1 MKSRSR
7 TTSSHWSSGV
17 SRPTSPSVRAPK
29 APSAVVVTTPLAPA
43 QVAIQG
49 GWTPSGLAVNVARRH
64 SRSVP
69 SSHESELLVT
79 EGRLSAK
86 TSRSTDCRFLGL
98 PSLPESN
105 VSLEVGGG
113 ISTLSRKSVEKV
125 SVTSVGSAG
134 GSLLWAKS
142 PFVEIMPIVQSSK
155 SVTLKRSGVALSS
168 STSKVKATAFES
180 QSRLSTYRAETP
192 SRHRSTK
199 GSLTSISNQRD
210 LATAMA
216 DIARRLFDRK
226 SQETGIFAEY
236 ERTAKSLYA
245 SPATSHSSLL
255 RRSRRSLELTT
266 RPLAHDLQEV
276 SSRSSQKTLANS
288 SRQHI
293 AEVTITPIEITPI
306 VQPETRPHGSRHLL
320 RSPYDN
326 AAQDRLLAE
335 HFERHALARALS
347 PGLWSSP
354 KNATTVLSRP
364 SSPKQMAASAKTSK
378 TALSKS
384 QERLGMRSFGTR
396 KPSQGAFTKG
406 VLSKPPS
413 DVSSLLT
420 DIRGSRDVTGSSISA
435 KAPFAQGFGQTADKK
450 TFFDAQDSLKT
461 AADVSP
467 PTSRSSI
474 SIQGL
479 QKPLIQYPS
488 SIVETQGAF
497 TKAVLLKP
505 PPEVSSLLTERHG
518 FRDVTGSSRSSK
530 TSLVQGF
537 GPTADQKTFF
547 DVQESVKTASDIS
560 LRAPKSPISIQAP
573 QKPLVQYPA
582 SVVETQGAFT
592 KTVLSKP
599 SSEVSPLLT
608 DIQGY
613 KGVTSPSKSTKAPMV
628 QGFGP
633 TADQKTFF
641 DAQDSIKTASD
652 ISLRASKSP
661 ISIQAPQKPLIP
673 YPCSVVET
681 QKAVS
686 VKKSGEKGFTGSPQ
700 GALSVPATTTVH
712 AGLGTT
718 KQPGSPASPP
728 VSKSLLTEASA
739 LQTLVEGASAGLKKL
754 SLTSPGSPRGTAVEV
769 TGTSPRKMMEAS
781 SSSPAEGFLQPK
793 QASTIAQKE
802 SAQVSESLLR
812 KGSSG
817 VRPGSPSG
825 ATSLFGGTTSPGHS
839 PEPRSPR
846 PTAGFL
852 EPTKSPRS
860 PQASTQFAEPWS
872 PRPTSG
878 FLEPTKSPRSPQ
890 VATQFAEPWSPR
902 PTSGFLE
909 PTKSPRSP
917 QASTQFAEPWSPRP
931 TSGFLEPTKS
941 PRSPQAPAQVS
952 ILEVPVQQ
960 AVVQSAATV
969 AKTGQTVGPTKS
981 ATTFPSYPQT
991 TSSVL
996 AETSSSRQLTESW
1009 SPRATSGILDPT
1021 KSPRGVPLAPSPS
1034 SKSITE
1040 PAPKL
1045 VQPTGGPLVPIKSAA
1060 LSSQATDSF
1069 PKHGSTGQLV
1079 QPSSQLVAATTEK
1092 DISGPFP
1099 GLSAAPADASTSI
1112 STLKT
1117 VPDIPVPMASQ
1128 PTSLV
1133 SAKDERSAALVGT
1146 KTSLTSVGQFAR
1158 GRPATVFAPTP
1169 SETPMLPATDKSASQ
1184 SSIGSPSLA
1193 LSALGPGSPTKKSS
1207 DLASPGEIR
1216 RLLEAKGSPTPFAP
1230 KQGASLVDIPSPPQ
1244 LPADSAS
1251 PLSEELTST
1260 GDKIAVA
1267 PDSQRRVISTFKTL
1281 SPPVTQGPLAEARGS
1296 EPKIAPG
1303 ALVPLETSVSELKPS
1318 SKRSSSL
1325 VLSAAADDKW
1335 TGKVLRAGSGPGELD
1350 IAGSQSALVEIRA
1363 DSSATKIAGESRR
1376 VSGMEL
1382 RKRSETMMK
1391 LSSTSLAKTA
1401 VPSGSSDLLAA
1412 STKSSEERISR
1423 DLIID
1428 AREQEAGGALEATEA
1443 VGARQATA
1451 RQSATSLGGD
1461 QKVTAVQ
1468 EWPSAEQIIDAK
1480 ERWSITT
1487 DRSADAAVAAKVS
1500 TSDLAVAS
1508 RRISSAEEGKSSS
1521 YMTSPQE
1528 TSPTSPTKK
1537 GKKVRKVLKR
1547 GSAPSADDENRSIS
1561 EQIAQAL
1568 SEADYG
1574 DMPLQVNMTID
1585 LVPPKSASATSTSR
1599 GVLSPVHIEK
1609 KMIVESCKDG
1619 HVEVKVPPV
1628 FIDSPD
1634 GKHVSSEALNV
1645 SVSVD
1650 IGKHAKEGHKCD
1662 LENEASKATGSEAK
1676 P

>member
-86 TSRSTDCRFLGL
+86 TSRSADCRFLGL

-266 RPLAHDLQEV
+266 RPLAHDLQE
-276 SSRSSQKTLANS
+276 
-288 SRQHI
+288 
-293 AEVTITPIEITPI
+293 
-306 VQPETRPHGSRHLL
+306 
-320 RSPYDN
+320 
-326 AAQDRLLAE
+326 
-335 HFERHALARALS
+335 
-347 PGLWSSP
+347 
-354 KNATTVLSRP
+354 
-364 SSPKQMAASAKTSK
+364 
-378 TALSKS
+378 
-384 QERLGMRSFGTR
+384 
-396 KPSQGAFTKG
+396 
-406 VLSKPPS
+406 
-413 DVSSLLT
+413 
-420 DIRGSRDVTGSSISA
+420 
-435 KAPFAQGFGQTADKK
+435 
-450 TFFDAQDSLKT
+450 
-461 AADVSP
+461 
-467 PTSRSSI
+467 
-474 SIQGL
+474 
-479 QKPLIQYPS
+479 
-488 SIVETQGAF
+488 
-497 TKAVLLKP
+497 
-505 PPEVSSLLTERHG
+505 
-518 FRDVTGSSRSSK
+518 
-530 TSLVQGF
+530 
-537 GPTADQKTFF
+537 
-547 DVQESVKTASDIS
+547 
-560 LRAPKSPISIQAP
+560 
-573 QKPLVQYPA
+573 
-582 SVVETQGAFT
+582 
-592 KTVLSKP
+592 
-599 SSEVSPLLT
+599 
-608 DIQGY
+608 
-613 KGVTSPSKSTKAPMV
+613 
-628 QGFGP
+628 
-633 TADQKTFF
+633 
-641 DAQDSIKTASD
+641 
-652 ISLRASKSP
+652 
-661 ISIQAPQKPLIP
+661 
-673 YPCSVVET
+673 
-681 QKAVS
+681 
-686 VKKSGEKGFTGSPQ
+686 
-700 GALSVPATTTVH
+700 
-712 AGLGTT
+712 
-718 KQPGSPASPP
+718 
-728 VSKSLLTEASA
+728 
-739 LQTLVEGASAGLKKL
+739 
-754 SLTSPGSPRGTAVEV
+754 
-769 TGTSPRKMMEAS
+769 
-781 SSSPAEGFLQPK
+781 
-793 QASTIAQKE
+793 
-802 SAQVSESLLR
+802 
-812 KGSSG
+812 
-817 VRPGSPSG
+817 
-825 ATSLFGGTTSPGHS
+825 
-839 PEPRSPR
+839 
-846 PTAGFL
+846 
-852 EPTKSPRS
+852 
-860 PQASTQFAEPWS
+860 
-872 PRPTSG
+872 
-878 FLEPTKSPRSPQ
+878 
-890 VATQFAEPWSPR
+890 
-902 PTSGFLE
+902 
-909 PTKSPRSP
+909 
-917 QASTQFAEPWSPRP
+917 
-931 TSGFLEPTKS
+931 
-941 PRSPQAPAQVS
+941 
-952 ILEVPVQQ
+952 
-960 AVVQSAATV
+960 
-969 AKTGQTVGPTKS
+969 
-981 ATTFPSYPQT
+981 
-991 TSSVL
+991 
-996 AETSSSRQLTESW
+996 
-1009 SPRATSGILDPT
+1009 
-1021 KSPRGVPLAPSPS
+1021 
-1034 SKSITE
+1034 
-1040 PAPKL
+1040 
-1045 VQPTGGPLVPIKSAA
+1045 
-1060 LSSQATDSF
+1060 
-1069 PKHGSTGQLV
+1069 
-1079 QPSSQLVAATTEK
+1079 
-1092 DISGPFP
+1092 
-1099 GLSAAPADASTSI
+1099 
-1112 STLKT
+1112 
-1117 VPDIPVPMASQ
+1117 
-1128 PTSLV
+1128 
-1133 SAKDERSAALVGT
+1133 
-1146 KTSLTSVGQFAR
+1146 
-1158 GRPATVFAPTP
+1158 
-1169 SETPMLPATDKSASQ
+1169 
-1184 SSIGSPSLA
+1184 
-1193 LSALGPGSPTKKSS
+1193 
-1207 DLASPGEIR
+1207 
-1216 RLLEAKGSPTPFAP
+1216 
-1230 KQGASLVDIPSPPQ
+1230 
-1244 LPADSAS
+1244 
-1251 PLSEELTST
+1251 
-1260 GDKIAVA
+1260 
-1267 PDSQRRVISTFKTL
+1267 
-1281 SPPVTQGPLAEARGS
+1281 
-1296 EPKIAPG
+1296 
-1303 ALVPLETSVSELKPS
+1303 
-1318 SKRSSSL
+1318 
-1325 VLSAAADDKW
+1325 
-1335 TGKVLRAGSGPGELD
+1335 D

-1487 DRSADAAVAAKVS
+1487 DRSADAAVAAKAS